1 LLSGHWHTNLGE
13 RVGDRTELQMGLEIL
28 ALDFEKRMEKKMPI
42 H

>member
-13 RVGDRTELQMGLEIL
+13 RVGDRIELQMGLEIL
-28 ALDFEKRMEKKMPI
+28 AFDFEKRMEKKKPI